1 MKPLPNL
8 DDSAAMA
15 RLGRL
20 SALRSARAEV
30 LHELRDTASKL
41 LNGPGDDGPHI
52 AAARALLDR
61 LDLVCSLE
69 SKEYRR

>member
-8 DDSAAMA
+8 EDSAAMA

-20 SALRSARAEV
+20 SARNGV
-30 LHELRDTASKL
+30 LHDMRDSSTKL
-41 LNGPGDDGPHI
+41 LHGSGDDGLHI
-52 AAARALLDR
+52 VALRQLLDQ
-61 LDLVCSLE
+61 LEFIISLE